1 MKSSVDHTVAYLEYN
16 KLLEEDAPIYVN
28 ALSDDNQDINNIDNK
43 GAGSSTAMNIR
54 ERGAL

>member
-1 MKSSVDHTVAYLEYN
+1 VDHTVAYLEYN

-28 ALSDDNQDINNIDNK
+28 ALSDDNQDTNNIDNK
-43 GAGSSTAMNIR
+43 GGSSTAMNIR